1 MLDYYDII
9 DLKMIVKNK
18 VNKLEKRLEK
28 QESLKM
34 WEACNRVNSNLTKYQ
49 SILDKLNEIQV
60 NTYENIGGK

>member
-9 DLKMIVKNK
+9 DLKMIVKMK
-18 VNKLEKRLEK
+18 VYKLERALVR

-34 WEACNRVNSNLTKYQ
+34 WETCNRINSNLTKYQ
-49 SILDKLNEIQV
+49 SILDKLNKIQK

>member
-18 VNKLEKRLEK
+18 VNKLEKRLDK

-34 WEACNRVNSNLTKYQ
+34 YETCNRINSNLTKYQ
-49 SILDKLNEIQV
+49 LILDKLNKIQK

>member
-9 DLKMIVKNK
+9 DLKRIVRIK
-18 VNKLEKRLEK
+18 VYQLEKALIR

-34 WEACNRVNSNLTKYQ
+34 WETCNRINSNLSKYQ
-49 SILDKLNEIQV
+49 SILDKLNKIQV